1 MFEITPE
8 NAPEY
13 LRETRRVPAGRTV
26 EVRAL
31 GWGVSNVVL
40 RVDVEG
46 APSFVLKQARE
57 RLRVK
62 AYWVSRLDRIWT
74 EREALM
80 LLDSVLP
87 EGTVPRVLFSD
98 EENYLFAMTCAPDDS
113 AVWKEQLLAGKID
126 PSVGRQAGAI
136 LATIHRTTRDH
147 PALGGGLA
155 DMTAFDE
162 LRIDPFYREIARV
175 HPEIAPLI
183 EELITSMKNVP
194 HPSLVLGDFSPKN
207 ILVHS
212 KGLTLVDFE
221 TAHAGDPAYDVGFFL
236 SHLFLK
242 RCSREM
248 SRLALED
255 ECELFDRQM
264 SFTGLRAEFQA
275 GYESENE
282 WPRFGLHAC
291 ACALA
296 RIDGKSPVD
305 YLDGVSR
312 AFFRTVFLHELKK
325 SLRREIGTEN
335 ADGGFF

>member
-1 MFEITPE
+1 MFEITTE
-8 NAPEY
+8 NAPGY
-13 LRETRRVPAGRTV
+13 LRETRRVPAERAI

-46 APSFVLKQARE
+46 ERSFVLKQARE

-74 EREALM
+74 EREALI

-126 PSVGRQAGAI
+126 PAVGRQAGEI

-147 PALGGGLA
+147 PALGGRLA

-175 HPEIAPLI
+175 HPEIAPVI
-183 EELITSMKNVP
+183 EELIASMKDVP
-194 HPSLVLGDFSPKN
+194 HPCLVLGDFSPKN

-221 TAHAGDPAYDVGFFL
+221 TAHAGDPAYDLGFFL

-242 RCSREM
+242 RFSREM
-248 SRLALED
+248 NRLAVED
-255 ECELFDRQM
+255 ERELFDRQHLFM
-264 SFTGLRAEFQA
+264 DLRAEFHS
-275 GYESENE
+275 GYQSENE
-282 WPRFGLHAC
+282 SPRFGHHAF
-291 ACALA
+291 ACSLA

-305 YLDGVSR
+305 YLDEVSR
-312 AFFRTVFLHELKK
+312 NFFRVVLLQN
-325 SLRREIGTEN
+325 LGRENGIEN
-335 ADGGFF
+335 ACDELF